1 MNVHLAGGE
10 VYKKDFPIFL
20 SNPGLIY
27 LDSASSAQ
35 KPKSVIEAVS
45 NFYEN
50 DYANIHRGLYPLS
63 DRSTELFEDARK
75 TVADFLK
82 AESPDQIVFTK
93 NATEA
98 INLVKYAWAEQHLNA
113 GDTVLI
119 TIMEHH
125 ANYVPWFD
133 LAQKKGVNLKVVEL
147 NSDEYVTA
155 DEVIAQIDDTVKL
168 VAITQMSNA
177 LGVKLDANRVVTHA
191 RNLGI
196 KTLVD
201 ASQSV
206 AHSPLDVTEIGADFL
221 VFSGHKLY
229 APSGVGV
236 LCLSKDAMDFMPAFL
251 MGGDMIKS
259 VSLTEV
265 LYADAPARFEAGTP
279 NIEGVI
285 GLAAAIKYLNKI
297 GMDWIELNDAT
308 LADYAFDK
316 LIELGSMV
324 RILGPRTKGLRGS
337 VVSFE
342 MKDVHAHDVAQ
353 ILADNGVCVRA
364 GHHCA
369 QPLMQALGVVS
380 SVRFSFG
387 LYNSISDVDK
397 AIEVL
402 KTIPNIFK
410 R

>member
-1 MNVHLAGGE
+1 MNIHFAGGE
-10 VYKKDFPIFL
+10 LYKKDFPIFGN
-20 SNPGLIY
+20 NPELIY
-27 LDSASSAQ
+27 LDSAASAQ
-35 KPKSVIEAVS
+35 KPKCVIDAVS

-50 DYANIHRGLYPLS
+50 DYANIHRGLYSLS
-63 DRSTELFEDARK
+63 DRSTQLFEEARK
-75 TVADFLK
+75 TVAEFLK

-133 LAQKKGVNLKVVEL
+133 LAQKKGINLRVVEL

-155 DEVIAQIDDTVKL
+155 EEVIAQIDDTVKL

-206 AHSPLDVTEIGADFL
+206 AHSPMDVIEIGADFF

-229 APSGVGV
+229 GPSGVGV

-285 GLAAAIKYLNKI
+285 GLAAAIKYLSKI
-297 GMDWIELNDAT
+297 GMDWIELNDST
-308 LADYAFDK
+308 LVDYALDK
-316 LIELGSMV
+316 LLELDEMV
-324 RILGPRTKGLRGS
+324 RVLGPQTKGLRGS
-337 VVSFE
+337 AVSFE
-342 MKDVHAHDVAQ
+342 MKGVHAHDVAQ

-369 QPLMQALGVVS
+369 QPLMQALGASS

-387 LYNSISDVDK
+387 LYNSTKDIEK

-402 KTIPNIFK
+402 KTVPSIFK